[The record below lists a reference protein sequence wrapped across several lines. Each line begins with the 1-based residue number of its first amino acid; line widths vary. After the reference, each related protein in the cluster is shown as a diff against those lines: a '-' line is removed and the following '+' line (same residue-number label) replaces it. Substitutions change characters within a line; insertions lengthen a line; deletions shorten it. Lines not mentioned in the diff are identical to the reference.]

1 MFKQIVT
8 ALLVA
13 SATAFA
19 PNAMNAGRSATALFG
34 EKDDVILGLISTQM
48 NKPVEDLKPDKNFI
62 EDLQCDS
69 LDAVELIMVLEEEF
83 DIEISDED
91 AESLTTVGSVLEY
104 IDSNVE

>member
-19 PNAMNAGRSATALFG
+19 PNAMNAGRSTALFG
-34 EKDDVILGLISTQM
+34 ARDDVILGLISEQM
-48 NKPVEDLKPDKNFI
+48 NKPLEELKPEKNFI
-62 EDLQCDS
+62 EDLNCDS

-83 DIEISDED
+83 DIEISDDD
-91 AESLTTVGSVLEY
+91 AENLTTVGSVIDY
-104 IDSNVE
+104 IDANVE